1 MARIAVD
8 AMGGDHAPHAIVRG
22 ALTACGED
30 PDLELLLVGQRETI
44 EPLVADQADA
54 KIAQRVRLVPASQVI
69 GMDESPVEALR
80 QKKDSSLAVLARLGA
95 EREVDAVV
103 SAGNTGAFAAACQ
116 VRMRPLPCI
125 DRPGIAVTIPGFH
138 GPFVLCDVGANIQ
151 AKPRHLFEYAVMAS
165 LYAREVLGIAE
176 PRVGVLSVGE
186 ESEKG
191 TRLVRSAHELIEA
204 DGRLRFVGN
213 VEGRDLFCDRCDVAV
228 CDGFV
233 GNIVLKLIEGLA
245 EGLFKVLAREV
256 GEESD
261 EARLRMQTALENV
274 RRRHDYAEYGGAPL
288 LGVDGVSIV
297 CHGRSDATAIRNA
310 VRAAKRFVASRF
322 TDIVSARFAT
332 VGAQG

>member
-1 MARIAVD
+1 MVRIAID

-22 ALTACGED
+22 ALLAGHED
-30 PDLELLLVGQRETI
+30 PDIELILVGQREVI
-44 EPLVADQADA
+44 EPLLAESDLVGMGA
-54 KIAQRVRLVPASQVI
+54 RLRQVHAPQVI

-80 QKKDSSLAVLARLGA
+80 QKKDSSLSVLARLA
-95 EREVDAVV
+95 ATREVDAVI

-125 DRPGIAVTIPGFH
+125 DRPGVAVTIPGFH

-151 AKPRHLFEYAVMAS
+151 ARPRHLYEYAVMAS
-165 LYAREVLGIAE
+165 VYAREVLGIAE

-191 TRLVRSAHELIEA
+191 TRLVREAHDLIEA
-204 DGRLRFVGN
+204 DDRLRFIGN

-245 EGLFKVLAREV
+245 EGLFKILAREV

-261 EARLRMQTALENV
+261 EARQRMQVALENV

-288 LGVDGVSIV
+288 LGIDGVSIV

-310 VRAAKRFVASRF
+310 VRAAKRFIAVRF
-322 TDIVSARFAT
+322 TDIISARFTA